1 MTPDRATPPSPAA
14 PLNTARL
21 ILRSWTPGDALAL
34 KAALDASRPELA
46 RFTPWVLDESDS
58 VDALRQ
64 KLGRFAD
71 RFRSGTEWRYAI
83 ATQIA
88 PALPIGECGLYPR
101 VGPSALEIGYW
112 LATSATRRGFAT
124 EAAAALTA
132 EAFRLAHVEH
142 VEIRCDPANGPS
154 MRVPERLGYRARPA
168 IVRED
173 DADAR
178 RRGEVVVWDLDRAS
192 VRRA

>member
-1 MTPDRATPPSPAA
+1 MSTPFSR
-14 PLNTARL
+14 PLQ
-21 ILRSWTPGDALAL
+21 LAL
-34 KAALDASRPELA
+34 ICAVCTGLV
-46 RFTPWVLDESDS
+46 FTAYFS
-58 VDALRQ
+58 
-64 KLGRFAD
+64 
-71 RFRSGTEWRYAI
+71 AI
-83 ATQIA
+83 T
-88 PALPIGECGLYPR
+88 GH
-101 VGPSALEIGYW
+101 
-112 LATSATRRGFAT
+112 GFAS

-142 VEIRCDPANGPS
+142 VEIRCDPANEPS